1 MAAGAAFCIFAGLW
15 PFAALVAVIAALMAY
30 EHATIVF
37 GERARFELLL
47 EGGALAAA
55 PLLMAASMPL
65 LAIGLVCLIALAV
78 TFRAKASGTS
88 KRWGG
93 GAVVYIGLALM
104 AVVWLRDQQNG
115 ALITIWLFVSIWAT
129 DSFAQI
135 VGRRVGGPK
144 LAPITSPNKTWSG
157 LIGGMAGAA
166 TVGVL
171 TGLVL
176 QAGFENTV
184 ALGFLGLFLA
194 LSGQLGDLLESAFKR
209 HFDVK
214 DSSNLIPGHGGVLDR
229 VDGLALA
236 AIILVVLIAG
246 FGSGPFETA
255 SFG

>member
-15 PFAALVAVIAALMAY
+15 PFAALVSVIAVLMAY

-37 GERARFELLL
+37 GERARFELAI
-47 EGGALAAA
+47 EGGALAAT

-65 LAIGLVCLIALAV
+65 LAIGLVCLTALAT

-104 AVVWLRDQQNG
+104 AVIWLRDQPNG

-135 VGRRVGGPK
+135 VGRRIGGPK
-144 LAPITSPNKTWSG
+144 LAPVTSPNKTWSG
-157 LIGGMAGAA
+157 LAGGMAGAA
-166 TVGVL
+166 AVGVL
-171 TGLVL
+171 TGILL
-176 QAGFENTV
+176 QASVANTV
-184 ALGFLGLFLA
+184 VFGFLGLFLA

-236 AIILVVLIAG
+236 AIVLVVLTAAVG
-246 FGSGPFETA
+246 LGPFESA